1 MAIVSAVIAPHGSQ
15 VIEGAAAADATAAA
29 RVTTAGMEEL
39 GRHVA
44 ASGADTAIVFTPHNV
59 HVEGAMAVIES
70 GRIEGALEGGT
81 KKVALD
87 VPVERELAADVKQA
101 VRSAGVPVVGLS
113 YGGNDAASAAFPMD
127 WAVFVPLWFLG
138 GRQLPPIP
146 TVVMCPARD
155 LDAETHVRAGRAVAD
170 AARRSGR
177 RIVIVASCDQGH
189 RHLESGPYGYAPD
202 AAAFDDQ
209 MADIVRSGDLR
220 RLLDIDPAF
229 VSRAAADSWWQ
240 SLLLHGALGDG
251 WRSELISYEHPTYF
265 GMLCAAFSP
274 ATDSA

>member
-15 VIEGAAAADATAAA
+15 VIEGATAPQVTAAA
-29 RVTTAGMEEL
+29 RVTTEGMEEL
-39 GRHVA
+39 GRRVA
-44 ASGADTAIVFTPHNV
+44 ASGVDAAIVFTPHNV

-70 GRIEGALEGGT
+70 GHVQGDLPGSPAQIALS
-81 KKVALD
+81 L
-87 VPVERELAADVKQA
+87 PVDRRLAAEVKLA
-101 VRSAGVPVVGLS
+101 VRSAGVPVVGIS
-113 YGGNDAASAAFPMD
+113 YGGNDAATASFPMD
-127 WAVFVPLWFLG
+127 WAVLVPLWFLG
-138 GRQLPPIP
+138 GRQAPPMP
-146 TVVMCPARD
+146 TVVVCPARD
-155 LDAETHVRAGRAVAD
+155 LDAETHVRAGRAIGE

-189 RHLESGPYGYAPD
+189 RHQESGPYGYSPD
-202 AAAFDDQ
+202 SAEFDGH
-209 MADIVRSGDLR
+209 MVDIVRSGDLG

-240 SLLLHGALGDG
+240 SLLLHGALGQG

-274 ATDSA
+274 PAGT